1 MITWPYRL
9 RKGHSDDP
17 AEGACAMDAVNWLV
31 HGRHG
36 DQPECAC
43 PVIGAFVIGGNDAM
57 DGTTRQ
63 RLLAYLPRIAGSR
76 SEEHETARTRILVLA
91 ATRVFAPRALDAA
104 GLHEF
109 SGVLR
114 SLPDDVSFLDVLEL
128 TVEIARVA
136 HNAKPTWTA
145 QVVNA
150 AAAAATGAAE
160 TIWATRTEALTAA
173 AGHAAKA
180 AKFAAFG
187 AAYMAQKEHMVARAT
202 AAQAHWA
209 ATDAAAT
216 VWWGDYFPVLD
227 AALSAGPQGEPW
239 SADVIERG
247 AQEYASHGGL
257 LVTAQGKD

>member
-1 MITWPYRL
+1 MANFS
-9 RKGHSDDP
+9 KGY
-17 AEGACAMDAVNWLV
+17 L
-31 HGRHG
+31 
-36 DQPECAC
+36 
-43 PVIGAFVIGGNDAM
+43 GGNM
-57 DGTTRQ
+57 
-63 RLLAYLPRIAGSR
+63 
-76 SEEHETARTRILVLA
+76 EEKPQPKQEGEE
-91 ATRVFAPRALDAA
+91 AA
-104 GLHEF
+104 G
-109 SGVLR
+109 
-114 SLPDDVSFLDVLEL
+114 VSRRAFLTGTGSVG
-128 TVEIARVA
+128 A
-136 HNAKPTWTA
+136 
-145 QVVNA
+145 VV